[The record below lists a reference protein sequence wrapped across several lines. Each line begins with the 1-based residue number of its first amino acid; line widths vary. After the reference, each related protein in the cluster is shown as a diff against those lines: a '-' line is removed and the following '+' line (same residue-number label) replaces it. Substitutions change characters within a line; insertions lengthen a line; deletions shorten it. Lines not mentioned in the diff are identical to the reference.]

1 MKDIHFTLLTAGP
14 AASLVLGTA
23 ALMIFQKLS
32 FAGMC
37 MIAGGPV
44 FWFFADQGAIRG
56 LIRNEKGHITIR
68 GAGCGPDVRVRF
80 KK

>member
-37 MIAGGPV
+37 MIAGQSCILVLSRLG
-44 FWFFADQGAIRG
+44 R
-56 LIRNEKGHITIR
+56 H
-68 GAGCGPDVRVRF
+68 
-80 KK
+80 